1 MKITFLG
8 TGTSQGV
15 PVIACKCQVC
25 LSADSNDKRLRSS
38 VLIESGEKQV
48 VIDAGPDFRQQML
61 RSDVESLDAIII
73 THEHKDHIGGLD
85 DIRAFNYQTKKPM
98 DVYASLRAIEV
109 IQCEYPYAFSER
121 KYPGIPEFNL
131 ITITEAEFTISGLK
145 FTPISGLHY
154 HLPVFGY
161 RHENFAYL
169 CDFSY
174 ILPSEKEKLFG
185 LDVLV
190 LNALRKKPH
199 YSHFNL
205 DEALELIRELKP
217 KKAYLTHISHLMGL
231 HLETEKELPAN
242 VHLSYDN
249 LSIEI

>member
-1 MKITFLG
+1 MKIEFLG

-15 PVIACKCQVC
+15 PVIACNCSVC
-25 LSADSNDKRLRSS
+25 SSSDPLDKRLRSS
-38 VLIESGEKQV
+38 VKLEIEGRNF

-61 RSDVESLDAIII
+61 RSEVQNLDAIII

-85 DIRAFNYQTKKPM
+85 DIRAFNYQQKKAM
-98 DVYASLRAIEV
+98 DVFSSKRTNEAIRKEFA
-109 IQCEYPYAFSER
+109 YAFSIW

-131 ITITEAEFTISGLK
+131 IDIKNDEFDVRGVK
-145 FTPISGLHY
+145 FIRIKGLHY

-161 RHENFAYL
+161 RTGNFAYL
-169 CDFSY
+169 CDFSH
-174 ILPSEKEKLFG
+174 ISEKEKEKLKG

-205 DEALELIRELKP
+205 EQAVFLINELKP
-217 KKAYLTHISHLMGL
+217 ARAYLTHISHLMGL
-231 HLETEKELPAN
+231 HKEIEKELPEN
-242 VHLSYDN
+242 IHLAYDG
-249 LSIEI
+249 LSLTI

>member
-1 MKITFLG
+1 MKIVFLG

-25 LSADSNDKRLRSS
+25 LSGDSYDKRLRSS
-38 VLIESGEKQV
+38 VLIESGDKKII
-48 VIDAGPDFRQQML
+48 IDAGPDFRQQML
-61 RSDVESLDAIII
+61 RSNVDSLDGIII

-85 DIRAFNYQTKKPM
+85 DIRAFNYQTKKAM
-98 DVYASLRAIEV
+98 DVYGSLRANEV
-109 IQCEYPYAFSER
+109 IQREYPYAFSER

-131 ITITEAEFTISGLK
+131 ITISESEFSINGLK

-169 CDFSY
+169 CDFSF
-174 ILPSEKEKLFG
+174 ISPSEKEKLYG
-185 LDVLV
+185 LDMLV

-205 DEALELIRELKP
+205 DQALELIRDLKP

-231 HLETEKELPAN
+231 HVETEKELPVN
-242 VHLSYDN
+242 VHLAYDG
-249 LSIEI
+249 LSIEV